1 MSETITGEID
11 PRWTIRSINGGMV
24 AGQAS
29 LLRMSF
35 AGAPAGKYIDAEI
48 NDLAGR
54 RPADY
59 PWRPPLRMVTR
70 ARASHPAA
78 GVTGA
83 AGTQAGSPYLQGT
96 AGFGFWNEP
105 FVLARRVWRLPEA
118 IWFLYT
124 SPPTQLCLVP
134 DVPGNGWKAQVVHSH
149 RVGAILAGV
158 PALAAIAWAR
168 IGADERPAARWVQ
181 RVSGAHETLLDADLT
196 QWHEYRLDWLREIA
210 TFFVDGTAIC
220 HVARPPAG
228 PLGFVAWIDNQYIVV
243 TPRGQFRSG
252 VLEAGGQ
259 WLELDGL
266 AITPL

>member
-1 MSETITGEID
+1 MSDTVIGEID
-11 PRWTIRSINGGMV
+11 PRWTIRSINGGV
-24 AGQAS
+24 VTGHAS

-35 AGAPAGKYIDAEI
+35 AEAVADKYVDAEI

-54 RPADY
+54 RPSGY
-59 PWRPPLRMVTR
+59 PWRPPVRMVAR

-78 GVTGA
+78 SVTGA
-83 AGTQAGSPYLQGT
+83 ASAQSEPPYLLGT

-149 RVGAILAGV
+149 RVGAILAGM
-158 PALAAIAWAR
+158 PALATIAWAR
-168 IGADERPAARWVQ
+168 VSGDQRPAARWVQ
-181 RVSGAHETLLDADLT
+181 RVSGAHETLIDADMA
-196 QWHEYRLDWLREIA
+196 QWHEYRLDWLSEAA
-210 TFFVDGTAIC
+210 TFFVDGTAVC
-220 HVARPPAG
+220 RVAHPPAG
-228 PLGFVAWIDNQYIVV
+228 PLGFVAWVDNQYIVV

-252 VLEAGGQ
+252 VLATGEQ
-259 WLELDGL
+259 WLELDAL